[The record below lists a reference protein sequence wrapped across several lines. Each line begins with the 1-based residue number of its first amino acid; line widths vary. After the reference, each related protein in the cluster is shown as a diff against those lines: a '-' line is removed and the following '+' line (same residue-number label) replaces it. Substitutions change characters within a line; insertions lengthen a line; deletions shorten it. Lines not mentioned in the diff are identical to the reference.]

1 MMNRQ
6 RGWGH
11 LLVNE
16 WRREAMKQGPG
27 EADELRQP
35 RDMDSDEPRLSD
47 DWSMPSRRACDCISL
62 SVSEDPKINF

>member
-1 MMNRQ
+1 
-6 RGWGH
+6 
-11 LLVNE
+11 
-16 WRREAMKQGPG
+16 MKQGPG